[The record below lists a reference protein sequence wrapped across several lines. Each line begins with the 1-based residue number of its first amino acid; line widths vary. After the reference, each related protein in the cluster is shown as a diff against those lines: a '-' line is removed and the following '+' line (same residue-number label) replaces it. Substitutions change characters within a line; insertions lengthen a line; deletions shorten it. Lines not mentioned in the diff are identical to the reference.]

1 MESSENSAEK
11 LAEEFGARPM
21 ITAAKSLRRAV
32 IPATAFREW
41 GGLSTRILD
50 ALNANKRPKRNV
62 EPSEIGPD
70 DPITLKDA
78 CRIAFHDKIK
88 VASLRAEAERGH
100 LETFRIGKRDFT
112 TLRNIKAMIE
122 RNQRCPPARKVPGF
136 TSTKNDGNGLSD
148 TANVS
153 SARGALRE
161 TAKVLKKRCT
171 NISPTVVNLKHR
183 RPR

>member
-1 MESSENSAEK
+1 MN
-11 LAEEFGARPM
+11 
-21 ITAAKSLRRAV
+21 TAAAMFRPRLTIPDTTTILAV
-32 IPATAFREW
+32 IGQW
-41 GGLSTRILD
+41 LD
-50 ALNANKRPKRNV
+50 MDKIPTPRPKHNV
-62 EPSEIGPD
+62 EPSSDIGPD

-100 LETFRIGKRDFT
+100 LTTFRIGKRDFT
-112 TLRNIKAMIE
+112 TLRNIKQMIE
-122 RNQRCPPARKVPGF
+122 RKRKCLPVQKAPG
-136 TSTKNDGNGLSD
+136 STLTGNESSGLSD

-161 TAKVLKKRCT
+161 TAKGLKRLSTATSHK
-171 NISPTVVNLKHR
+171 VVNLRRR